1 MKIEMHAHSSP
12 VSPCSHIAPADLVRT
27 YEELGY
33 DAVVLT
39 NHYSEYSWPDLGDT
53 QAEKVEAYIADYRAA
68 LSAASTFKVFL
79 GAEVAI
85 QGPFSRA
92 EFLLY
97 GIDEDFLRRSPCL
110 IDLSQQALCELAH
123 AAGAVMVQAHP
134 FRTEFSMTP
143 QDPRFMDGAEINC
156 HPAHLRREEDV
167 LRFAGRNGLLVTAG
181 SDFHGDARPSAG
193 ILTDRPVSTVS
204 ALADVLRAGEYRCFY
219 GRETVASPRL
229 TKK

>member
-12 VSPCSHIAPADLVRT
+12 VSPCSRVAPADLVAT

-33 DAVVLT
+33 DALVLT
-39 NHYSEYSWPDLGDT
+39 NHYSEYSWPDLGGT
-53 QAEKVEAYIADYRAA
+53 QAEKVEAYLDDYRAA
-68 LSAASTFKVFL
+68 LAAARTIKVFL

-85 QGPFSRA
+85 RGPYSRA

-110 IDLSQQALCELAH
+110 IELSQQALYERVH
-123 AAGAVMVQAHP
+123 EAGAVMVQAHP
-134 FRTEFSMTP
+134 FRTEFVMVP
-143 QDPRFMDGAEINC
+143 QDPRFMDGVEINC
-156 HPAHLRREEDV
+156 HPHHLRREEDV
-167 LRFAGRNGLLVTAG
+167 LYFADWNGLLVTAG

-193 ILTDRPVSTVS
+193 ILTDRPASTVS
-204 ALADVLRAGEYRCFY
+204 ELADILRAGEYRCFY

-229 TKK
+229 KK

>member
-1 MKIEMHAHSSP
+1 MVTYKL
-12 VSPCSHIAPADLVRT
+12 VFCDFDDTLVRS
-27 YEELGY
+27 G
-33 DAVVLT
+33 DAV
-39 NHYSEYSWPDLGDT
+39 GDYT
-53 QAEKVEAYIADYRAA
+53 RRAIADYRAA
-68 LSAASTFKVFL
+68 LSAASTIKVFL

-97 GIDEDFLRRSPCL
+97 GIEEDFLRRSPCL
-110 IDLSQQALCELAH
+110 IDLSQPALYELAH

-134 FRTEFSMTP
+134 FRTEFAMVP

-167 LRFAGRNGLLVTAG
+167 LYFADRNGLLVTAG

-193 ILTDRPVSTVS
+193 ILTDRPVLTAS
-204 ALADVLRAGEYRCFY
+204 ALADILRAGKYRCFY

-229 TKK
+229 KK